1 MKIYKSLKIK
11 KIHKNAVIAIGN
23 FDGLHL
29 GHQKVLSQARLK
41 AKKENL
47 RFGVISFEPIPN
59 MFFNK
64 REFNSIYDFSVYR
77 KFLYL
82 IIRYSKPK
90 KVAETGVLHGLTTA
104 WILKA
109 LEDNKM
115 GKLISIDLK
124 RSDWPKYFKNKK
136 MGPGYQFDMDF
147 PEEEDAG
154 WIVPDYLKNKW
165 KLNYG
170 PSSMYIEKIKNID
183 LFIHD
188 SDHSYKNVKFE
199 VETVLKNNKN
209 SFVVI
214 DNCNWNSYIFKLISQ
229 LNSNYYKQ
237 KLIYSFIDDVDD
249 NLKSLESAVV
259 FKKI

>member
-1 MKIYKSLKIK
+1 MSIKISKQIKVKHFLECNIEKFSSKFNFKTNLNYLKDLEEDSK
-11 KIHKNAVIAIGN
+11 FLNKINEKIR
-23 FDGLHL
+23 
-29 GHQKVLSQARLK
+29 S
-41 AKKENL
+41 
-47 RFGVISFEPIPN
+47 N

-77 KFLYL
+77 NFLYL
-82 IIRYSKPK
+82 IIRYIKPK
-90 KVAETGVLHGLTTA
+90 KVVETGVLHGLTTA

-170 PSSMYIEKIKNID
+170 PSSMYIKKIKNID

-199 VETVLKNNKN
+199 VETVLKNNKS